1 MKKIIFIIMSLCSLL
16 VAINTAINFSIN
28 LTKLQE
34 GVLNIP
40 EGAIPSFIPISIIGL
55 VLMLGISILFAY
67 VAQKDL

>member
-16 VAINTAINFSIN
+16 VAINTAIKFSIN

-34 GVLNIP
+34 GALNIP
-40 EGAIPSFIPISIIGL
+40 EGAIASFIPISIIGI